1 MTIIGIFLGGNMSPN
16 KMIVL
21 MTFCDD
27 NIRGE
32 IKIEA
37 VKSYLMS
44 DERKHL
50 APFPPFPLT
59 LL

>member
-1 MTIIGIFLGGNMSPN
+1 MIMTIIGIFLGGNMLPN

-32 IKIEA
+32 K
-37 VKSYLMS
+37 KMQ
-44 DERKHL
+44 
-50 APFPPFPLT
+50 
-59 LL
+59 